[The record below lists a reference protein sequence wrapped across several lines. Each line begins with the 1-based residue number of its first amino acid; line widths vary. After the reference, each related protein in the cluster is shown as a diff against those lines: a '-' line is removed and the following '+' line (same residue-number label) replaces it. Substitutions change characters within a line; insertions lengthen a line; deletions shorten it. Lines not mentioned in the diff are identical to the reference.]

1 MLGGIHLCPAGQAYE
16 HIWSGEST
24 KALSKP
30 GGSSSLCPAI
40 VFVSQILVLVMFLME
55 SHEGQP
61 SVYSPN
67 SIISPTVLL

>member
-1 MLGGIHLCPAGQAYE
+1 MSSRTGLTNISGQEKTSSKLGR
-16 HIWSGEST
+16 
-24 KALSKP
+24 
-30 GGSSSLCPAI
+30 SSSLCPDI

-61 SVYSPN
+61 FFYSPH